1 MSRRSRA
8 GGEPIKTRR
17 RKAVTAKGGNAPRS
31 ARGRSPSAAGRETT
45 IARLTRE
52 LHEALERQAATAEI
66 LQVINASP
74 GDLAPVFDAM
84 LERATRLC
92 EATHGTCG
100 DSTAN
105 SCMPLL
111 CVAIRG
117 LSSGCGSIIPCRRSQ
132 GVRQIGSFEASAW
145 SMWPTGA
152 RKKRTGAIKS
162 FAG

>member
-92 EATHGTCG
+92 EATHG
-100 DSTAN
+100 N
-105 SCMPLL
+105 
-111 CVAIRG
+111 V
-117 LSSGCGSIIPCRRSQ
+117 
-132 GVRQIGSFEASAW
+132 
-145 SMWPTGA
+145 
-152 RKKRTGAIKS
+152 
-162 FAG
+162 